1 MTWLAPLNIGLTMGL
16 IFAGAVLA
24 LAIAFDLFQF
34 PDLTIEGSL
43 PLGAAVFAVTLRS
56 DLPIFLAFA
65 MAAAAGGLAGVFT
78 AVLATH
84 FRLDK
89 FLSAIL
95 VVAISYSLS
104 LRVMGASNIGLLQE
118 PSIFSVVES
127 WDAIGRPFRIGTL
140 LILGSLTAVSS
151 TLFIAALSSRPGIR
165 VRSAGCNEA
174 LARSMGISVTV
185 ATATGLAL
193 TNALAAFSGALLATH
208 QGFADVGMGT
218 GTLVIAIAAMAIGK
232 GVCPSSRLPFH
243 VFVVVS
249 AIFGSI
255 VYQVIVAYAVRL
267 GLAPTDLKLATA
279 VLVLAVIAPRA
290 SKDAELSRGPT
301 A

>member
-16 IFAGAVLA
+16 IFAGVVLA

-34 PDLTIEGSL
+34 PDLTIEGSF

-56 DLPIFLAFA
+56 DLPIPVAFA
-65 MAAAAGGLAGVFT
+65 MAAVAGGVAGIFT
-78 AVLATH
+78 AVLAMR
-84 FRLDK
+84 FRPDK

-104 LRVMGASNIGLLQE
+104 LRVMGASNIGLLRE
-118 PSIFSVVES
+118 PSLFAVVEQ
-127 WDAIGRPFRIGTL
+127 WDAVGKPFRIGTL
-140 LILGSLTAVSS
+140 LVLGALTAVSS
-151 TLFIAALSSRPGIR
+151 ILLIVALSSRPGTR

-174 LARSMGISVTV
+174 LARSMGISATV
-185 ATATGLAL
+185 ATAAGLAM
-193 TNALAAFSGALLATH
+193 TNALAALSGALLATH
-208 QGFADVGMGT
+208 QGFADIGMGM

-232 GVCPSSRLPFH
+232 ALCPSSRLPFH
-243 VFVVVS
+243 IFVVVS
-249 AIFGSI
+249 AIVGSI

-279 VLVLAVIAPRA
+279 ILVLAVIAPRA
-290 SKDAELSRGPT
+290 SKDAELSRGPPS
-301 A
+301 